1 MQTDQGRNHNYQPLN
16 SNILEDRSSNRSINQ
31 RFGNLNIGSEHSQ
44 ANQPLIGQVQDQISI
59 QSQNQVVD
67 PIRQVEDVQSQGDS
81 QPPQQFM
88 GFQERDQALEEIEER
103 IKERLEKEIYERVQ
117 KEIQDSLKKE
127 RQEKIEEKLVKQK
140 KNNNQSRKKQSS
152 VSPQSYIH
160 QKQNLKVNV
169 KVQGVRKNISKQKQ
183 QHKYQRQS
191 DSQSESSDSQAEHSD
206 SQSDQSDSQNDQHDN
221 YMDSESDQFEPQM
234 DQQDSQSYDDYY

>member
-67 PIRQVEDVQSQGDS
+67 PIRQVEDVQSQGDL

-103 IKERLEKEIYERVQ
+103 IKEKLGQEIYQR
-117 KEIQDSLKKE
+117 LKKE
-127 RQEKIEEKLVKQK
+127 FQNQQAQGVQQNIYKQPMIKQQKYQGNFQVYVTENGSKYHKKYCEVAQRGAIRQLPI
-140 KNNNQSRKKQSS
+140 
-152 VSPQSYIH
+152 YIA
-160 QKQNLKVNV
+160 QKQYY
-169 KVQGVRKNISKQKQ
+169 RPC
-183 QHKYQRQS
+183 R
-191 DSQSESSDSQAEHSD
+191 
-206 SQSDQSDSQNDQHDN
+206 
-221 YMDSESDQFEPQM
+221 MCFEE
-234 DQQDSQSYDDYY
+234 